1 MNNKFVLLSLG
12 GVIHWRKR
20 ATCDERTIRR
30 QRLGTDAVSFE
41 DAWRQAGDML
51 QRVPEQLRRY
61 CADKVEPL
69 LRRNME
75 AGCAGTLFNCARY
88 KFRHDTVTPVLELQI
103 LIKWYDYIVSINYW

>member
-1 MNNKFVLLSLG
+1 VASS
-12 GVIHWRKR
+12 
-20 ATCDERTIRR
+20 TDENVRR
-30 QRLGTDAVSFE
+30 VTSALFGDSGLASCTDAVSFE

-88 KFRHDTVTPVLELQI
+88 KFRHDTVTPVLEL
-103 LIKWYDYIVSINYW
+103 KF